1 MKKISL
7 LLFAIF
13 AVSLFL
19 SSCGEKKKVVEI
31 QELAVYKDPATGFSI
46 KYPKN
51 WKSANTIGTR
61 FLTYT
66 TPDVLKR
73 FKTYS
78 ADGPAGAKIDYQ
90 VVELKDGQTIDS
102 VMDKKFFEKSIY
114 SAPEKVKIDGVEGV
128 KQTYSFPL
136 SDGKVEGEIYYA
148 QKDSNLVAV
157 INFETFG
164 DLFDHYRPKFKEILS
179 SVVLPEIKQ
188 VKSDTIKKVIEAEP
202 PSKNLVTYTGQGFT
216 IKIPDNFD
224 VKKPKP
230 NSYKFEG
237 ERRGDCYIMIDV
249 TDASKQSNL
258 DKIVKDNKAKFGGK
272 DPKPTSLGGVKAYV
286 FQYSPARNINRKV
299 YFAVKDKK
307 LYRII
312 MDWNTVEDKDLF
324 YPIFMRSVKTF
335 AFK

>member
-1 MKKISL
+1 MKKISVL
-7 LLFAIF
+7 LL
-13 AVSLFL
+13 AVFTISLLL

-31 QELAVYKDPATGFSI
+31 QELATYQDPATGFAI
-46 KYPKN
+46 NYPKN
-51 WKSANTIGTR
+51 WKSTNTIGTR
-61 FLTYT
+61 FFTYT
-66 TPDVLKR
+66 TPDILQR
-73 FKTYS
+73 FKSYS

-90 VVELKDGQTIDS
+90 VIELKNGQTIDS
-102 VMDKKFFEKSIY
+102 VIDKKFFEKSIY

-128 KQTYSFPL
+128 KQIYSFPL

-148 QKDSNLVAV
+148 QKDSNLVGV

-164 DLFDHYRPKFKEILS
+164 DLFDHYRPKFKEILN
-179 SVVLPEIKQ
+179 SVVLPQIQ
-188 VKSDTIKKVIEAEP
+188 QAKSDTIKKVVEAEP
-202 PSKNLVTYTGQGFT
+202 PSKNLVTYTGKGFI

-230 NSYKFEG
+230 DSYKFEG
-237 ERRGDCYIMIDV
+237 ERRGDCYIIIDV

-272 DPKPTSLGGVKAYV
+272 DPKATSLGGVKAYV
-286 FQYSPARNINRKV
+286 FQYSPARNMGRKV

-312 MDWNTVEDKDLF
+312 VDWNTAEDKDLF
-324 YPIFMRSVKTF
+324 YPIFMKSVQTF